1 MPPAPRGTYYPIKTK
16 SKKDKKQKEAINKP
30 KVNLAKLNKVPDSA
44 QLDPVVASA
53 MEIANSDIVENMD
66 FDDFGFNF
74 EGETFDLDGI

>member
-1 MPPAPRGTYYPIKTK
+1 M
-16 SKKDKKQKEAINKP
+16 
-30 KVNLAKLNKVPDSA
+30 
-44 QLDPVVASA
+44 DPVVASA